1 MLVLLEAL
9 VRTVR
14 VEVVSRLSAAKSVEG
29 VAVVLGGLK
38 TSMAMDRVDGFP
50 DPHRVVLGEIVEE
63 PDQLRRPAA
72 GDDGRPWDRT
82 VIPPQLV
89 RGQLRMEG
97 MCDLPGVNLIER
109 GVFRNRPRAG
119 DVERLRPVGV
129 HGIACVPQG
138 RKGRNRLLDRRD
150 STAGKQFED
159 EGCGGWARRQAVSA
173 RVPQSASKRCRPA
186 ARDSPS
192 KQITSTQVVHQTL
205 LVI

>member
-1 MLVLLEAL
+1 MGSPIPT
-9 VRTVR
+9 R
-14 VEVVSRLSAAKSVEG
+14 S
-29 VAVVLGGLK
+29 
-38 TSMAMDRVDGFP
+38 FW
-50 DPHRVVLGEIVEE
+50 GEIVEE

-129 HGIACVPQG
+129 HGIACVSRKVGKGATVCLTGGIPRPGSSSRTKGVVGGLEG
-138 RKGRNRLLDRRD
+138 RLSPREFLRAPASAAAPPLAIPHRSKSRRL
-150 STAGKQFED
+150 K
-159 EGCGGWARRQAVSA
+159 
-173 RVPQSASKRCRPA
+173 
-186 ARDSPS
+186 
-192 KQITSTQVVHQTL
+192 
-205 LVI
+205 